1 MQTQTAVEPKLTAAA
16 APATTTLV
24 DRVWPA
30 AVISL
35 AFLLNAGWVAFL
47 GYGFVRLIELM
58 L

>member
-16 APATTTLV
+16 APTTTLV
-24 DRVWPA
+24 DRAWPA

-35 AFLLNAGWVAFL
+35 AFLLNAAWVALL
-47 GYGFVRLIELM
+47 GYGFVRLIEFM

>member
-16 APATTTLV
+16 APTTTFV
-24 DRVWPA
+24 DRVWPT

-35 AFLLNAGWVAFL
+35 AFLLNAAWVALL
-47 GYGFVRLIELM
+47 GYGFARMIGLM

>member
-16 APATTTLV
+16 APSTTLV

-35 AFLLNAGWVAFL
+35 AFLLNAGWVALL
-47 GYGFVRLIELM
+47 GYGFVRLIGLM